1 MPGAFNA
8 GIVYRLSPR
17 TTSPSMLR
25 PRTASAKHYLLTGP
39 PSPAAFLAA
48 RALVPRPTR
57 AGSTSTPA
65 NSNVTRAS
73 HPKGSNAGPRSLP
86 SWS

>member
-8 GIVYRLSPR
+8 GIADRLPSR
-17 TTSPSMLR
+17 TTRPSMP
-25 PRTASAKHYLLTGP
+25 PRTASAKHYLLPGP

-73 HPKGSNAGPRSLP
+73 HPKASIRVDWPLP